1 MNKHFRVVKMA
12 ESHRGRLDAAD
23 ILKKIERNEDIDW
36 SDYSDDDV
44 NCIELTQDTGE
55 YLLVMYNVS

>member
-1 MNKHFRVVKMA
+1 MA
-12 ESHRGRLDAAD
+12 ESHRGRLDAAA
-23 ILKKIERNEDIDW
+23 ILRKIERNEDIDW

-55 YLLVMYNVS
+55 YLLVMYNLS